1 MSKVSEQ
8 DVVSFLKE
16 KVASLKQ
23 ELKKAEDGLAFFT
36 GSSSAA
42 PAKKR
47 GPKSKV
53 AKLADTVVEKAKK
66 VSKKVAASVKPIDV
80 PAEFADS
87 LKRDAKIVYVLNSLK
102 SGNAEE
108 VTDELLK
115 LEPGQEKEK
124 LHRLVT
130 QRLSALSLK
139 GNLKSVKQGR
149 KSSYSI
155 K

>member
-1 MSKVSEQ
+1 MSKLSEQ

-36 GSSSAA
+36 GSSAA
-42 PAKKR
+42 EPAKKR

-53 AKLADTVVEKAKK
+53 AKLADSVVEKAKK
-66 VSKKVAASVKPIDV
+66 VTKKVSSSKALEV

-87 LKRDAKIVYVLNSLK
+87 LKRDAKIVYVLDSLK